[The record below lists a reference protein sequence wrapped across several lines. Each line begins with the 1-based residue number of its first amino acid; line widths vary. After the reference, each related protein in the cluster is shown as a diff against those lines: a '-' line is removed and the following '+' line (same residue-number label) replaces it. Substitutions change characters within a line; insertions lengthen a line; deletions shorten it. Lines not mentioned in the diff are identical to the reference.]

1 MIEHVNKGDK
11 FQPSAKFHN
20 KVADLVNHFNGF
32 MAGSQKGSTP
42 AMVRVQVINNTA
54 EIIKSGS
61 PVALGK
67 YNSDTKIFQIRK
79 VTETDKVF
87 AVLPF
92 ELPVKT
98 AGSAILLG
106 TVAIKING
114 EKKSYAMPKA
124 NSYDWE
130 FNDNHGCP
138 VLFAENGMAVI
149 LIQQQQ
155 GVIDNSRPFF
165 ATLDNS
171 NSDLPMI
178 HITGGW
184 ANCNGDWFEVKANKI
199 GVQSGYI
206 CLYAEFNGESYN
218 TPTFCY
224 GKPNTNLIPLAEVK
238 VDNAS
243 VAIINYYVSTATI
256 LETNA
261 CSYCIL
267 NEE

>member
-1 MIEHVNKGDK
+1 MKHVNKGDK

-20 KVADLVNHFNGF
+20 KVVDIVNHFNGF

-42 AMVRVQVINNTA
+42 AIVRVQVINNTA

-61 PVALGK
+61 PVAFGD

-106 TVAIKING
+106 TIAIKIDG
-114 EKKSYAMPKA
+114 EKKAYAIPKA
-124 NSYDWE
+124 NTFEWE
-130 FNDNHGCP
+130 FSENHGCP
-138 VLFAENGMAVI
+138 VLFAENGLAVI
-149 LIQQQQ
+149 LVQQSQ
-155 GVIDNSRPFF
+155 GAIDNTRPFF

-171 NSDLPMI
+171 NPDLPMI

-184 ANCNGDWFEVKANKI
+184 ANCNGDWFEVKENKI
-199 GVQSGYI
+199 GVQSGFI
-206 CLYAEFNGESYN
+206 CLYAEFNGNGYN
-218 TPTFCY
+218 MPNFCY
-224 GKPNTNLIPLAEVK
+224 GEPASNMIPLAEVK
-238 VDNAS
+238 VIDGNVS
-243 VAIINYYVSTATI
+243 ITNYYVSTATI

-261 CSYCIL
+261 CSYCSL
-267 NEE
+267 NGE